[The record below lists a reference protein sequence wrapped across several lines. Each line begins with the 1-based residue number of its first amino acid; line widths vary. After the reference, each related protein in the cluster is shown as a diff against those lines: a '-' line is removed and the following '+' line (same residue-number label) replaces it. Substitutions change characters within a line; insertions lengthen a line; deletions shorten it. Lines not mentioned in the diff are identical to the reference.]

1 MKRFLSILF
10 VLMFALLLVAC
21 KPKDPVVPIDP
32 IDPVEP
38 VNTAPVISGHAN
50 VAEHL
55 KGTPFDPL
63 AGVTATDAQDG
74 DLTSAIVVTN
84 GVDVNVNG
92 TYTVTYKVTDSK
104 GLSHEV
110 SITVTV
116 YTPNGAPTIDGVT
129 SHVIGLNENFDPMD
143 GVVAEDGEDGDLTAA
158 IVVEGAV
165 DATKVGRYEVIYT
178 VEDSAG
184 AKAYGTS
191 TVLVVA
197 DKTALYNGVLNL
209 KFAPSDVKNEFFAAA
224 ERYLLENMV
233 GGIPFYVANSFSLLA
248 ERVNLPVD
256 SFIPS
261 YGWGTRYAEIT
272 ADDSQVLNVEGLYGK
287 AGKYTYRTWDTQSFS
302 TLNYWT
308 YDDSISADYMAYIN
322 GGFYVQA
329 LNDARNGWEFR
340 PELAEGEPVPYGDT
354 VEVVNGKTTSK
365 TWRIT
370 LKEGLEWAF
379 NEGIDTT
386 GYDMAITAEDFIW
399 TYREA
404 LNQNYFRAI
413 SGGGDFVT
421 EIAGA
426 EAYAQRAAV
435 IYGGDTEPTAAQ
447 LEELDTLWLSVG
459 LKKIDELTLE
469 FTTKN
474 AKGLFD
480 AYYLLAWPAM
490 QQDLYEDTYD
500 ADTKKYT
507 YGTDHL
513 TIASSGEWIMTSHE
527 VGKLTKYAKNPKYI
541 NTDIGPTQWTGYDI
555 IIYSSAEVAFQAFL
569 DGKLEM
575 SGLPNARITE
585 FISDPR
591 LLQTPDA
598 TTWRLNVNG
607 LQTVAKQQAQFPGS
621 TYVPEPILGYTDF
634 RKALY
639 YIMDRQDLQENWV
652 PTSGIGTT
660 YFSDAYYVDPESGIP
675 YRSSEQGQKLFED
688 FGGDTWGYN
697 KGLALS
703 YLREAVAKAI
713 ADGFYVKG
721 TPQAYTEIK
730 LDLRFMNLTQSDAT
744 KVRSDFVKQSFENL
758 VDNTNYVKIIVEVVD
773 TPFPAIYY
781 DYMMTGD
788 FDIAIGGISGSALDA
803 SSFLDVF
810 SSDNRGGFT
819 INWGF
824 DSSLPEV
831 PVTWDDDNDPETPE
845 ITKYFSFD
853 AIATA
858 LNGKAT
864 ILNGDDVPPVLD
876 EGSYETWDLVQD
888 ELEDFVAITTYPSF
902 EGTNFEIIQDPS
914 NINGMQGIW
923 IVLPDTYDI
932 ESVKAAFIA
941 KGWTYAV
948 EAPGSWVSEFVSP
961 SGSYVIFSGD
971 LSTETGQALIDAY
984 DIIVPTD
991 SEGNVLPA
999 LLFY

>member
-1 MKRFLSILF
+1 MKRILSILF
-10 VLMFALLLVAC
+10 ILMFALLLVAC
-21 KPKDPVVPIDP
+21 KPEDPVEP

-63 AGVTATDAQDG
+63 AGVTATDAEDG
-74 DLTSAIVVTN
+74 DLTNAIVVTN
-84 GVDVNVNG
+84 GVDVNANG

-129 SHVIGLNENFDPMD
+129 SHVIGLNDTFDPLD

-209 KFAPSDVKNEFFAAA
+209 KFAPTDVKNEFFAAA
-224 ERYLLENMV
+224 ERYLLDNMV

-261 YGWGTRYAEIT
+261 YGWGTRYAEVT
-272 ADDSQVLNVEGLYGK
+272 ADDSQVLSVEGQYGK
-287 AGKYTYRTWDTQSFS
+287 AGKYTYRTWDTQTFS

-322 GGFYVQA
+322 GGFYIQA

-340 PELAEGEPVPYGDT
+340 PELAEGEPEAFGPT
-354 VEVVNGKTTSK
+354 VQEVNGKITSK

-379 NEGIDTT
+379 NDGIDTT
-386 GYDMAITAEDFIW
+386 GFDLAITAEDFIW
-399 TYREA
+399 TYKEA
-404 LNQNYFRAI
+404 LTRNYFRAI
-413 SGGGDFVT
+413 SGGGDFVS

-426 EAYAQRAAV
+426 EAYAQFAAEV
-435 IYGGDTEPTAAQ
+435 YGGDTEPTAAQ
-447 LEELDTLWLSVG
+447 LQKLEELWANVG
-459 LKKIDELTLE
+459 LKKIDELTIE

-474 AKGLFD
+474 AKGTFD

-490 QQDLYEDTYD
+490 QQDLYEQNP
-500 ADTKKYT
+500 KL
-507 YGTDHL
+507 YGTDELH
-513 TIASSGEWIMTSHE
+513 IASSGEWIMTSYE
-527 VGKLTKYAKNPKYI
+527 PNKLTRYAKNPKYI

-575 SGLPNARITE
+575 SGVPNARVTE

-598 TTWRLNVNG
+598 TTWRLNING
-607 LQTVAKQQAQFPGS
+607 LQTVEKQQAEFPGS
-621 TYVPEPILGYTDF
+621 TYVPEPILGYTEF

-639 YIMDRQDLQENWV
+639 YIMDREDLQQNWV
-652 PTSGIGTT
+652 PSSGIGTT

-824 DSSLPEV
+824 DSSLPEIS
-831 PVTWDDDNDPETPE
+831 VTWDDDNDPETPE
-845 ITKYFSFD
+845 ITKLFSYD
-853 AIATA
+853 GIVTA

-864 ILNGDDVPPVLD
+864 LVNGDDVPPILD
-876 EGSYETWDLVQD
+876 EGIYATWDDVQD
-888 ELEDFVAITTYPSF
+888 EMEDFVAITTYPSF
-902 EGTNFEIIQDPS
+902 EGSNFEIVGDPS
-914 NINGMQGIW
+914 AINGTKGIW
-923 IVLPDTYDI
+923 IILPETYTLD
-932 ESVKAAFIA
+932 SVKAAFTA
-941 KGWTYAV
+941 SGWSYFDEVIDYEGT
-948 EAPGSWVSEFVSP
+948 WVSEFESP

-971 LSTETGQALIDAY
+971 LSTELGQELIDAY
-984 DIIVPTD
+984 GIVVPAD

-999 LLFY
+999 ILLY